1 MSFDKIFSMMY
12 RLNENRFG
20 PGKSKVVA
28 GDSKL
33 VAVPID
39 RDSLKVKLVG
49 DMQDYIVSGRL
60 TKPGFDGIINWLN
73 QQPDIADYYYKLKD
87 LKTYFIVYEILQDRE
102 DALIGKDKQVFKFT
116 IAERK
121 AVPALNPAVSH
132 VTREE
137 VELIRSGG
145 GAADLT
151 IPVGTKALDGGTSGT
166 SGVVGSTT
174 VLTTSQIQAKNGP
187 LAVTAANIKGN
198 ADPKVIK
205 FLLYAYNLV
214 KKDPVAN
221 ASPGMAKV
229 KAELQAAKLDAA
241 TQAFVYALNAG
252 FGVLDARFSEFPDDG
267 ITPDLI
273 TKVWAAKVPVTK
285 NESRGYFLHPNG
297 YSLIKED
304 ASAIIGFDADAFVA
318 GFALKI
324 EQMKTKTGDI
334 TVPPEGFKFDNGATK
349 NPELLK
355 FQTILKTNLPL
366 WKNGAAKNLTVVKEF
381 VSTKNPIDGGY
392 GTRTQNLVFWLK
404 DGLSDPRYPDTDKT
418 TIKPDFVNRMLKEF
432 NLIKES
438 KSYRGLNSRGLIS
451 EDFDFD
457 AAADSSGGSTVV
469 VTPKKEKVVTPK
481 VNKDGTPVVYV
492 KKEDKKSGT
501 TSGIF
506 DLQSNS
512 TWEYAVKNGVW
523 HYRKKG
529 SKDAL
534 ALCGNP
540 ETIKTLINK
549 YFNVAKDGY
558 FINGTKD
565 SGGFIKRS
573 DERLYQFD
581 KATSTWQVKLNG
593 IWETVEKPASLVA
606 LYGTNPTVSGGSTS
620 SSLAID
626 YDSIYKGQLAI
637 AKKIK
642 GWFDGASFNAYIGWV
657 KDDWYGAYQHMTG
670 SLWTGI
676 VSDLNK
682 YDAEIA
688 KALKLNASD
697 PKALILQSN
706 QNRIKEVKSG
716 NGKGSTNSLNFKEK
730 MANQNPTITDDYDIE
745 LRNLSGGNTF
755 VRVNCDIEEH

>member
-20 PGKSKVVA
+20 PGKGKVVA

-198 ADPKVIK
+198 ADAKVIK
-205 FLLYAYNLV
+205 FLLDAYNLV

-229 KAELQAAKLDAA
+229 KVELSTDKLDAA

-304 ASAIIGFDADAFVA
+304 ASAINGYSLIKEDASAIIGFDVDAFVA

-324 EQMKTKTGDI
+324 EQMRTKTGDI
-334 TVPPEGFKFDNGATK
+334 AVPPEGFKFDNGATK

-355 FQTILKTNLPL
+355 FQTILKTNLPTYMG
-366 WKNGAAKNLTVVKEF
+366 GALAKVQVVKDF
-381 VSTKNPIDGGY
+381 IKAAVDGGY
-392 GTRTQNLVFWLK
+392 GTRTQALVAYLK
-404 DGLSDPRYPDTDKT
+404 DGLSDPKYPDNDKT
-418 TIKPDFVNRMLKEF
+418 TIKPDFVNRMLIEF
-432 NLIKES
+432 KLIKES
-438 KSYRGLNSRGLIS
+438 NSYRGLGSRGLIR
-451 EDFDFD
+451 EGFDTG
-457 AAADSSGGSTVV
+457 AAADSGGTV
-469 VTPKKEKVVTPK
+469 VTPKKVVTPK
-481 VNKDGTPVVYV
+481 VDKDGNPVVVV
-492 KKEDKKSGT
+492 KKEKAPAKSKLFDGSEVSRALSNNPTFEFKNSINGIWYCKLKTDGESAWRLASTASVGLLQTQYKADKGYWNLGT
-501 TSGIF
+501 DTGYSI
-506 DLQSNS
+506 
-512 TWEYAVKNGVW
+512 
-523 HYRKKG
+523 
-529 SKDAL
+529 
-534 ALCGNP
+534 
-540 ETIKTLINK
+540 
-549 YFNVAKDGY
+549 AKDGRWVLA
-558 FINGTKD
+558 KD
-565 SGGFIKRS
+565 
-573 DERLYQFD
+573 
-581 KATSTWQVKLNG
+581 T
-593 IWETVEKPASLVA
+593 
-606 LYGTNPTVSGGSTS
+606 
-620 SSLAID
+620 
-626 YDSIYKGQLAI
+626 SIYA
-637 AKKIK
+637 
-642 GWFDGASFNAYIGWV
+642 
-657 KDDWYGAYQHMTG
+657 DDPT
-670 SLWTGI
+670 I
-676 VSDLNK
+676 
-682 YDAEIA
+682 
-688 KALKLNASD
+688 LKLNAAY
-697 PKALILQSN
+697 PKAGQSQVQVSAGLTVAQIDALHIEVANQVKKWITTPINLAPYKGWQGIGDDDESGAWEAFRKAMSGGTGAATVNGKLTKAASAIALTTSDEKTRLASN
-706 QNRIKEVKSG
+706 QANLVNMW
-716 NGKGSTNSLNFKEK
+716 NGKNNTMKNKFLGDTMDDTYVIRLGKADGSIWTLS
-730 MANQNPTITDDYDIE
+730 IDTD
-745 LRNLSGGNTF
+745 F
-755 VRVNCDIEEH
+755 